1 MIQSIRPARR
11 AVNPVT
17 QGIEGTF
24 PMGTISEE
32 STPRP
37 EEQLD
42 AIRSML
48 SAGHRSITLELH
60 SFILWGLFAALM
72 LQAWPRLFTPERF
85 PDPLLLASIQ
95 AVTAGLLFALV
106 AWVDVSLSI
115 RAKRRRDETYSW
127 TQWQL
132 GKLSLLFGALA
143 LVLGFGSHFNPWS
156 GAIHIFYLGLLG
168 VILVAHGLF
177 SDNLLVWAGCASLV
191 LAAGEVVLR
200 FPKVA
205 THWVATAA
213 WGLGVTSLGPLYL
226 WTKQR
231 SLLVRVACVVLWIGV
246 VAAVGIACYE
256 ATRPPEAPSVL
267 RLP

>member
-1 MIQSIRPARR
+1 
-11 AVNPVT
+11 
-17 QGIEGTF
+17 
-24 PMGTISEE
+24 MGTTSEE
-32 STPRP
+32 STPRA

-60 SFILWGLFAALM
+60 SFILWGLFAALA
-72 LQAWPRLFTPERF
+72 LQIWPRAFTPERF
-85 PDPLLLASIQ
+85 PDPLVLASLQ
-95 AVTAGLLFALV
+95 AVTATLLFGFT
-106 AWVDVSLSI
+106 AWVDFSLSI

-127 TQWQL
+127 TQQQL
-132 GKLSLLFGALA
+132 GKLSLLFAALA

-156 GAIHIFYLGLLG
+156 GAIHIFYLGLMG
-168 VILVAHGLF
+168 VTLVAHGLF
-177 SDNLLVWAGCASLV
+177 SDNLLVWAGCSSLV
-191 LAAGEVVLR
+191 LAATEVVLR

-226 WTKQR
+226 WARQR
-231 SLLVRVACVVLWIGV
+231 SLLVRVACIVVWIGV
-246 VAAVGIACYE
+246 VAAVGVACYE
-256 ATRPPEAPSVL
+256 VTRPVEAPTVL